1 MNKKIFAVVFLAI
14 ITVSMVVLV
23 RSHNSHLV
31 LQGEVDAPNVSVSSK
46 AKGRVDTINVSRGEN
61 VKRNDLLLT
70 LDSPELLAQVKSAE
84 AARDQ
89 AKSQLELS
97 KNGTR
102 EESIRYYEALLAQ
115 AKVTYENA
123 SKEYDRNK
131 TISGKGFISQ
141 SVLDSALKSRDSA
154 YQQVQSAQA
163 TLDQALHGDRVEQK
177 QIYEAQLQQTEE
189 NLKQL
194 TIQYD
199 DLSLKSPVDGEVGS
213 ISAEVGEIF
222 NATSPLLTII
232 KLSDAYFV
240 FNLREDIL
248 VNVHKGDH
256 VMLTVPALGDKKIE
270 AEVGFISPMGDYA
283 TKRATRATGDFDLKT
298 FEIRLYPIEPVEN
311 LRVGMSTL
319 WSIEN

>member
-46 AKGRVDTINVSRGEN
+46 AKGRVDAINVSRGEN

-97 KNGTR
+97 ENGTR

-222 NATSPLLTII
+222 NATSPLLTIV